1 VIENLYMP
9 KLSAVIIT
17 LNEERNIGR
26 CIDSVKDVADEVIVV
41 DSGST
46 DRTKDICEKKGARF
60 IFNKWQGYIEQKNFA
75 NGITEH
81 PYILSI
87 DADEA
92 LSEHLRESIQK
103 AKEHLHADGYEMNRL
118 TNYCGSWIRHGG
130 WYPDRKL
137 RLFHRDK
144 FEWGGER
151 IHENIIQKEPAAKVE
166 RLSGDLLHYSYYS
179 IAQHIA
185 QANLFTDMTAEL
197 AIEKGKHAGMHKIIF
212 NPMVKFFRDYVIRLG
227 FLDGYYGYIVCR
239 ISAQATF
246 MKYAKIRQMRKEKK
260 A

>member
-1 VIENLYMP
+1 MP

-26 CIDSVKDVADEVIVV
+26 CIDSLKNVADDILVV

-46 DRTKDICEKKGARF
+46 DKTEDICKEKGARF
-60 IFNKWQGYIEQKNFA
+60 FYHKWEGYIEQKNHA
-75 NGITEH
+75 NGLAEF

-92 LSEHLRESIQK
+92 LSDQLRESILTVKDSFK
-103 AKEHLHADGYEMNRL
+103 ADAYEMNRL

-144 FEWGGER
+144 FEWGGEH
-151 IHENIIQKEPAAKVE
+151 IHENVIQKQGNVSIE
-166 RLSGDLLHYSYYS
+166 RLSGDLLHYSYYNIS
-179 IAQHIA
+179 QHIA
-185 QANLFTDMTAEL
+185 QANHFTNMTAEL
-197 AIEKGKHAGMHKIIF
+197 AVEKGKRSSMLKIVF
-212 NPMVKFFRDYVIRLG
+212 SPMIKFIRDYIIKLG
-227 FLDGYYGYIVCR
+227 FLDGYYGYVVCR

-246 MKYAKIRQMRKEKK
+246 MKYSKIRQIKK
-260 A
+260 AKKA

>member
-1 VIENLYMP
+1 MP
-9 KLSAVIIT
+9 NLSAVIIT

-26 CIDSVKDVADEVIVV
+26 CIDSVKEIADEIIVV

-46 DRTKDICEKKGARF
+46 DRTKEICEKKGSRF
-60 IFNKWQGYIEQKNFA
+60 IFNAWKGYIEQKNFA
-75 NGITEH
+75 NGLAEH

-92 LSEHLRESIQK
+92 LSEELKGSIIK
-103 AKEHLHADGYEMNRL
+103 AKKHFKADAYEMNRL

-151 IHENIIQKEPAAKVE
+151 IHENMIQKVDNPKVE
-166 RLSGDLLHYSYYS
+166 RLSGDLLHYSYYN

-185 QANLFTDMTAEL
+185 QANLFTNMTAEL
-197 AIEKGKHAGMHKIIF
+197 AIEKGKHAGMLKIIF
-212 NPMVKFFRDYVIRLG
+212 NPIVKFIKDYIIRLG
-227 FLDGYYGYIVCR
+227 FLDGYYGYVVCR

-246 MKYAKIRQMRKEKK
+246 MKYAKIRQMRKELK

>member
-1 VIENLYMP
+1 MP

-26 CIDSVKDVADEVIVV
+26 CIDSLTDIADDIVIV

-46 DRTKDICEKKGARF
+46 DKTEEICKEKGARF
-60 IFNKWQGYIEQKNFA
+60 FFNKWEGYIEQKNHA
-75 NGITEH
+75 NQLAEH
-81 PYILSI
+81 PMVLSI

-92 LSEHLRESIQK
+92 LSEELRISIIK
-103 AKEHLHADGYEMNRL
+103 LKDNFAADGYIMSRM
-118 TNYCGSWIRHGG
+118 TNYCGSWIRHGS

-144 FEWGGER
+144 FAWGGAR
-151 IHENIIQKEPAAKVE
+151 IHENVIPIAENPTTE
-166 RLSGDLLHYSYYS
+166 NISGDLLHYSYYNIS
-179 IAQHIA
+179 EHIA
-185 QANLFTDMTAEL
+185 QANHFTNMTAEL
-197 AIEKGKHAGMHKIIF
+197 AVERGKKAGYIKLLCSPGIKFIKDYIIKG
-212 NPMVKFFRDYVIRLG
+212 G

-246 MKYAKIRQMRKEKK
+246 MKYAKIRQLRKQQKQ
-260 A
+260 

>member
-1 VIENLYMP
+1 MP

-26 CIDSVKDVADEVIVV
+26 CIDSLIAVADDIVV
-41 DSGST
+41 IDSGST
-46 DRTKDICEKKGARF
+46 DNTKDICKEKGARF
-60 IFNKWQGYIEQKNFA
+60 IFNKWAGYIEQKNFA
-75 NGITEH
+75 NGLAEYPH
-81 PYILSI
+81 ILSI

-92 LSEHLRESIQK
+92 LSGQLRDSILK
-103 AKEHLHADGYEMNRL
+103 VKDNFVADGYEMNRL
-118 TNYCGSWIRHGG
+118 TNYCGKWIRHGG

-151 IHENIIQKEPAAKVE
+151 IHEMMIMKESNAHVE
-166 RLSGDLLHYSYYS
+166 SLAGDLLHYSYYNIS
-179 IAQHIA
+179 EHIA
-185 QANLFTDMTAEL
+185 QANHFTNMTAGL
-197 AIEKGKHAGMHKIIF
+197 AVEKGKSSGIFKIIF
-212 NPMVKFFRDYVIRLG
+212 SPFVKFIKDYIIKLG
-227 FLDGYYGYIVCR
+227 FLDGYYGYVVCR

-246 MKYAKIRQMRKEKK
+246 MKYAKIRQIRKGKK